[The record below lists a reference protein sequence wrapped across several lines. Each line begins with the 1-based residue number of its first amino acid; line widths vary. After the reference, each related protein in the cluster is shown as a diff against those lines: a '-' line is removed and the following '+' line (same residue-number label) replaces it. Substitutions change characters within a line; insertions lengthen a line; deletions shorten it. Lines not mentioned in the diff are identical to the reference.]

1 MPPTPRIG
9 RWEIG
14 ADRQATLI
22 ASHCRTCGETSFPER
37 AFCPNCRSQDLEES
51 RLAGP
56 ATLYSY
62 TVVHQVPAGF
72 DGPLAVGYAKFPGDV
87 IVLAPIDAPAGTLAR
102 GMRLAVRQGTTS
114 TNEDGTPFVTYRFA
128 PFDGGDGRDA

>member
-9 RWEIG
+9 RWEVG
-14 ADRQATLI
+14 SDGEATLI
-22 ASHCRTCGETSFPER
+22 ASHCLTCGETSFPER
-37 AFCPNCRSQDLEES
+37 AFCPRCRSRDLEEA

-72 DGPLAVGYAKFPGDV
+72 SGPLAVGYATFPGDV
-87 IVLAPIDAPAGTLAR
+87 VVLAPIDAPAESLAR
-102 GMRLAVRQGTTS
+102 GMRLAVHEGTTS
-114 TNEDGTPFVTYRFA
+114 TSEDGTPFVSYRFA
-128 PFDGGDGRDA
+128 PAATDGPRDA